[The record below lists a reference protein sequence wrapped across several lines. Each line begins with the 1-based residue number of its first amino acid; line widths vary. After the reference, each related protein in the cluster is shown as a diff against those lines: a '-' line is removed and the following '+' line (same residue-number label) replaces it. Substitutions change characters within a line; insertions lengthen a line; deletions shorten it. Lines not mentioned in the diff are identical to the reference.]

1 VKHSRLGGVT
11 GHNRELWPVLLLLLL
26 AVLIPTVCLLWFM
39 NEAMNNQRQAAAQQ
53 LTEAYRTQVSL
64 IRERLERYWERSLA
78 ALEEQSRERSGG
90 ALFAQCVRSGLADSA
105 ICFAEGKRLSYP
117 APPAAPATDPALERS
132 DWREAM
138 RLEESSPTS
147 APDAYAAIAESAT
160 DPVLCARAWQ
170 AQGRCLVR
178 AGKRDAAIRLVVER
192 LERSQYGQATDL
204 QGRLIAADAAL
215 MALQLMS
222 GPQDKR
228 FVPVA
233 RRLRALLLDY
243 DSTPLSSSQRL
254 FLMREMQALKLPS
267 ELVQFPTFQ
276 AEQLTAQY
284 LEAEQAPV
292 AEPNLQQAAVPGIW
306 KLGSTNGRVVALL
319 RTETVHARIGQFLSE
334 QKLATHLHLVIS
346 QPGAPVPEGQVLESQ
361 PAGMRL
367 PGWQATLLLADPKPF
382 EQLAQRQ
389 KTVYLWIGA
398 LFIAAM
404 SIAALLAARLLRRQ
418 VRLARL
424 KTDLV
429 ASVSHELKTPL
440 SSMRLF
446 VDTLLEETQFDQEK
460 TRQYLELV
468 ARENARLSR
477 LIESFLTFSRM
488 ERNTYSFEFADTDA
502 ARIVAEA
509 VEAAGERFRTPECLL
524 HVKVDPGLPR
534 VRADSGA
541 LVTVLLNLLDNAYKY
556 SPGEKRIA
564 LRAYAENQSLCFE
577 VEDHGIGL
585 SPRECKK
592 IFRKFYQ
599 VDQRLARTSGG
610 CGLGL
615 SIIQFIVKA
624 HGGSVGVTSQA
635 GRGSIFRV
643 QLPCERT

>member
-1 VKHSRLGGVT
+1 MKHSRLGGVT

-53 LTEAYRTQVSL
+53 LTEAYRAQVSL

-105 ICFAEGKRLSYP
+105 ICFGEGRQLSYP
-117 APPAAPATDPALERS
+117 APPAAPAPDPALERS
-132 DWREAM
+132 DWREAR
-138 RLEESSPTS
+138 RLEESSPA
-147 APDAYAAIAESAT
+147 APDAYAAIAQSAT
-160 DPVLCARAWQ
+160 DPALRAQAWQ

-178 AGKRDAAIRLVVER
+178 AGKKDAAIRLVLER

-215 MALQLMS
+215 MALQLMG
-222 GPQDKR
+222 GPQDNR

-233 RRLRALLLDY
+233 RRLRALVLDY
-243 DSTPLSSSQRL
+243 DDTPLSGSQRL
-254 FLMREMQALKLPS
+254 FLMREMQALRLPS

-276 AEQLTAQY
+276 AEQLAAQY

-292 AEPNLQQAAVPGIW
+292 AEPNLRRAAVPGIW
-306 KLGSTNGRVVALL
+306 KLGSANGRVVALL
-319 RTETVHARIGQFLSE
+319 RTETVHARIGQLLSE
-334 QKLATHLHLVIS
+334 QKLATHFRLVIS
-346 QPGAPVPEGQVLESQ
+346 QPGAPVPEGQVLESE
-361 PAGMRL
+361 PTGVRL

-389 KTVYLWIGA
+389 KAVYLWIGA
-398 LFIAAM
+398 LVIAAM
-404 SIAALLAARLLRRQ
+404 SMAALLAARLLRRQ

-446 VDTLLEETQFDQEK
+446 VDTLLEEPRFDQEK

-488 ERNTYSFEFADTDA
+488 ERNTYSFEFADADA
-502 ARIVAEA
+502 ARIVADA

-524 HVKVDPGLPR
+524 DVKVDPGLPR

-564 LRAYAENQSLCFE
+564 LRAYTENQSLCFE
-577 VEDHGIGL
+577 VEDQGIGL

-615 SIIQFIVKA
+615 SIVQFIVKA
-624 HGGSVGVTSQA
+624 HGGSVRVTSQA
-635 GRGSIFRV
+635 GGGSVFRV